1 MLNIARVLALPALL
15 AANTIYL
22 TGDGS
27 QDGLQVVV
35 TGQSGSVVKK
45 TKTTSEIQALID
57 AAANSGSSA
66 LVAEAVAIRSEF
78 AAADASGLQA
88 AKDYTDGKDAATR
101 SDFAAADTA
110 IRTDFAQG
118 DADTLAAAKLYS
130 DNQLQAEKT
139 NILNTTDS
147 KIATAIGS
155 LDLSNTALFVADI
168 AARDALTL
176 TKSSFVLVGDATGDA
191 TVGAGAALYFYNLGD
206 DTFSKV
212 AEYEGMNFLDLNQP
226 LLSKLGE
233 QDGLLTFNGQLV
245 ATVQHTGSE
254 W

>member
-35 TGQSGSVVKK
+35 TGQSGNVVKK
-45 TKTTSEIQALID
+45 TKTTAEIQALID
-57 AAANSGSSA
+57 AAATSGSDA
-66 LVAEAVAIRSEF
+66 LAAEAAAIRSEL
-78 AAADASGLQA
+78 AAGDTATLNS
-88 AKDYTDGKDAATR
+88 AKAYTDAREAV
-101 SDFAAADTA
+101 